1 LRRSIDNR
9 RRGGKLLVDVN
20 DEFTAASV
28 LPPEEEYW
36 EIASLRNLL
45 IVVVALEFFLLE
57 TGIGMAADPELLL
70 C

>member
-1 LRRSIDNR
+1 MGHCLPFPEMKCTIQRTFQAKK
-9 RRGGKLLVDVN
+9 GGTKG
-20 DEFTAASV
+20 
-28 LPPEEEYW
+28 
-36 EIASLRNLL
+36 NLL